1 VTSAILCPDV
11 TIPNGNISTTNGLR
25 VGSIISYKCQEGY
38 TIEGSDA
45 ATCTNDGVWSDKTPT
60 CKGTLSLLHHL
71 RLCLLSIQIT
81 FHHTHIS
88 PV

>member
-45 ATCTNDGVWSDKTPT
+45 ATCTNDGV
-60 CKGTLSLLHHL
+60 LLFTIIL
-71 RLCLLSIQIT
+71 WRKEGMTWYFEKNEQAEICVGGDT
-81 FHHTHIS
+81 MT
-88 PV
+88 